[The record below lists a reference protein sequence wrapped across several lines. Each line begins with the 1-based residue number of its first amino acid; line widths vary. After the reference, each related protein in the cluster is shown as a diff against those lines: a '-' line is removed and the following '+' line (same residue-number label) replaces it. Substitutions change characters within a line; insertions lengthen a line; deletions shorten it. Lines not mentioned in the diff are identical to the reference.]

1 MDAAVKSKWPPSPKL
16 YSLLCALQLMVDI
29 STPASVL
36 DRLSEVLQSHMD
48 QQTTEFKTD
57 SGLVSFT
64 AVGDPLKVQLLVC
77 FDYSHNGES
86 LCSCSVCCIC
96 DDSWRTWVVVLV
108 LLAHRL
114 LKL

>member
-1 MDAAVKSKWPPSPKL
+1 
-16 YSLLCALQLMVDI
+16 MVDI

-36 DRLSEVLQSHMD
+36 DRLSEVLQSHMN
-48 QQTTEFKTD
+48 QEATEFKTD

-86 LCSCSVCCIC
+86 VCLFSICCIWN
-96 DDSWRTWVVVLV
+96 DQWRTGFVMLV
-108 LLAHRL
+108 PLLAHRFL
-114 LKL
+114 R

>member
-1 MDAAVKSKWPPSPKL
+1 
-16 YSLLCALQLMVDI
+16 MVDI

-48 QQTTEFKTD
+48 QQATEFKTD

-77 FDYSHNGES
+77 FDYSHNGEA
-86 LCSCSVCCIC
+86 LCLCSVCCIC
-96 DDSWRTWVVVLV
+96 AGSRRTGFVVIVI
-108 LLAHRL
+108 LLAQRL
-114 LKL
+114 LR